1 MHDPLLRSKR
11 LTPRLAPI
19 KFSISFLDELLVNF
33 PINNRKTLKKKNK
46 KHTFVNIPSVSE
58 AAVGGGCCDPVR
70 PRGSE
75 TH

>member
-19 KFSISFLDELLVNF
+19 KFSIFFLDELLANF
-33 PINNRKTLKKKNK
+33 PINNRKTFFFLKKS
-46 KHTFVNIPSVSE
+46 TFVNILSVSE
-58 AAVGGGCCDPVR
+58 AAVGGGCCDPVK
-70 PRGSE
+70 PRGSG

>member
-33 PINNRKTLKKKNK
+33 PINNRKAFFFFLKK
-46 KHTFVNIPSVSE
+46 HFCEHSVS
-58 AAVGGGCCDPVR
+58 VRSSSGGWVL
-70 PRGSE
+70 
-75 TH
+75 

>member
-19 KFSISFLDELLVNF
+19 KFSIFFLDELLANF
-33 PINNRKTLKKKNK
+33 PINNRKTFFFKKS
-46 KHTFVNIPSVSE
+46 TFVNILSVSE
-58 AAVGGGCCDPVR
+58 AAVGGGCCDPVK
-70 PRGSE
+70 PRGSG

>member
-33 PINNRKTLKKKNK
+33 PINNRKTFFFFFYK
-46 KHTFVNIPSVSE
+46 KHFCEHSVS
-58 AAVGGGCCDPVR
+58 VRSSSGGWVL
-70 PRGSE
+70 
-75 TH
+75 